1 MGDVEGPSMGLNKML
16 HGGATA
22 EDGGGMSTK
31 INLNLVDVKP
41 QLVINQNKSQ
51 PHQNLSFFVPLEHQ
65 TLNSPYPKRYN
76 SGSTQSNFQIHKT
89 PFLDSPPNPLQLPSS
104 IKKTSAIDQLFKAA
118 EMIQSGNN
126 PLLAQSIL
134 ARLNHQLSPIGKPF
148 DRAAFYFKEAL
159 QLLIHLVVNNM
170 NPIAS
175 PFSLIFKIGAYKS
188 FSEVSPSVQ
197 FTNFT
202 CNQALL
208 EVLDGFDQVH
218 IVDRG

>member
-1 MGDVEGPSMGLNKML
+1 MGDVEDPSMGLNKML

-22 EDGGGMSTK
+22 KDGGKMSTK
-31 INLNLVDVKP
+31 SISTSSSGCETP
-41 QLVINQNKSQ
+41 I
-51 PHQNLSFFVPLEHQ
+51 EHQ
-65 TLNSPYPKRYN
+65 TLNPPHPKRYN
-76 SGSTQSNFQIHKT
+76 SGSTQSSFQMHKT
-89 PFLDSPPNPLQLPSS
+89 PFLDSPPNLLQLPSS
-104 IKKTSAIDQLFKAA
+104 IKKTSAIDELDHHHHQRIIDQLFKAT
-118 EMIQSGNN
+118 EMVQSGNN
-126 PLLAQSIL
+126 PVLAQLIL
-134 ARLNHQLSPIGKPF
+134 VRLNHQLSPVGKPF

-159 QLLIHLVVNNM
+159 QLLIHSVVNNM
-170 NPIAS
+170 NSIAS

-188 FSEVSPSVQ
+188 FSEVSPLVQ